1 MAALAWPSIDR
12 TAFTLAPAEICPG
25 GVRPRQWLPEPTR
38 EHFRG
43 LVADGLDGVGGPLRA
58 TGSPE
63 TQPGPV
69 RETVR
74 VTRVGLVLGAGG
86 VVGQAYHAG
95 VLAVLEHDFG
105 FDPRTVDLI
114 VGTSA
119 GSITGTLLRLRVK
132 AEDLAAWTVKAP
144 LSGDDDVLRQIADTP
159 VPELAPFRPLELLR
173 RPMRLPGPRVVQGA
187 LTRPGRVRPL
197 RLPPPRMVQRP
208 LTRPWRFRPLAAAM
222 PLVAPGRH
230 DIVEQLAALRELERA
245 EWPEPP
251 LWICAVHRHDGR
263 RVVFGRP
270 GTPPAP
276 IHLAVAASC
285 AVPGYFAPVRI
296 GAHTYVDGGVHSPT
310 NAALLRGRGLD
321 LAVIISPMS
330 GPAGAR
336 LNVYA
341 ASRRHSARL
350 LRHEV
355 RALEAAGVRT
365 VVFTPG
371 PAEQ

>member
-1 MAALAWPSIDR
+1 M
-12 TAFTLAPAEICPG
+12 
-25 GVRPRQWLPEPTR
+25 
-38 EHFRG
+38 
-43 LVADGLDGVGGPLRA
+43 
-58 TGSPE
+58 
-63 TQPGPV
+63 
-69 RETVR
+69 
-74 VTRVGLVLGAGG
+74 TRVGLVLGAGG

-105 FDPRTVDLI
+105 FDPRAAHHI

-119 GSITGTLLRLRVK
+119 GSITGTLLRLGVK

-159 VPELAPFRPLELLR
+159 VPELAPFQPLELLR
-173 RPMRLPGPRVVQGA
+173 RP
-187 LTRPGRVRPL
+187 L
-197 RLPPPRMVQRP
+197 RLPAARMVHRAV
-208 LTRPWRFRPLAAAM
+208 TRPWRFRPLAAAM
-222 PLVAPGRH
+222 ALVAPGQH
-230 DIVEQLAALRELERA
+230 DIVEQLAALRELEKP
-245 EWPEPP
+245 EWPQPS

-270 GTPPAP
+270 GSPPAP

-285 AVPGYFAPVRI
+285 AVPGYFAPVLVN
-296 GAHTYVDGGVHSPT
+296 GHTYVDGGVHSPT
-310 NAALLRGRGLD
+310 NAALLRGCGLD
-321 LAVIISPMS
+321 VAVIVSPMS
-330 GPAGAR
+330 GPPGTQ

-365 VVFTPG
+365 VVFAPG
-371 PAEQ
+371 PPEQEVLGDDMMSRHRLDEVIQQSFLTAGEYAARPAVARLLRTAAGGP